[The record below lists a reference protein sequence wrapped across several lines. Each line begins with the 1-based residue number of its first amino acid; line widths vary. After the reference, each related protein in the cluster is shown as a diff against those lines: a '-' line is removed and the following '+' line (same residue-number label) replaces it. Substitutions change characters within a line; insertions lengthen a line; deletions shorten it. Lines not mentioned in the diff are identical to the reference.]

1 MSGKKVISVLSK
13 VLTALILIFTLFVV
27 IFTVVTVTT
36 VGDGEV
42 SERSLFGY
50 KAYIVRSDSMHEQF
64 AAGDIIF
71 VRQTEEVS
79 DLEPGTII
87 TFYSIDPDLFGET
100 VTHMIRGTTE
110 YNGEAA
116 YITYGTTTGND
127 DLYPVPLSQIVGV
140 YQFHFPKLGYFFEF
154 LRTPLGYVLVIL
166 LPFLLLIGLNFTHLI
181 KLIATYNK
189 EKKKQ
194 AAEVQ
199 AAAEADRAEA
209 QRLREEMEQL
219 KAQMETLKASS
230 SMDSGQDAKKEES
243 K

>member
-1 MSGKKVISVLSK
+1 M
-13 VLTALILIFTLFVV
+13 V

-154 LRTPLGYVLVIL
+154 CVPPSGYVLVTL
-166 LPFLLLIGLNFTHLI
+166 LPFLLLIGVDI
-181 KLIATYNK
+181 Y
-189 EKKKQ
+189 
-194 AAEVQ
+194 
-199 AAAEADRAEA
+199 
-209 QRLREEMEQL
+209 
-219 KAQMETLKASS
+219 SS
-230 SMDSGQDAKKEES
+230 YKVDMRHTTRKKEAGRQMCWQHPCCQGRS
-243 K
+243 TATAP